1 MNLWQRIKYVATG
14 KDIIDE
20 TTVTT
25 SPILRSFFNLEIL
38 GRNKV
43 LAIPQVTSDVD
54 LITSTFALVPIKL
67 YKETYENGTKKVE
80 EVRNDERV
88 KYLNAETND
97 TLDAYQFKKAM
108 CEDYLLMSGGYAY
121 IDKTGNKVNGL
132 YYVKNENVSIFEYDN
147 FDPIKKRYMISVNGS
162 MYEPFYFIKMLR
174 NTRDGMRGE
183 GVIEQINEALD
194 AAYSMMKFQ
203 LNMMKKGGNKKGFLQ
218 ASRRLGREETDY
230 LKRAW
235 NTLYSDQDSDSV
247 AVLNEGITFKESS
260 NTAVEMQLVES
271 IKTLNDEIDR
281 IFHIEKD
288 YTQFIKN
295 AILPICTAFVT
306 ALNRDLLLES
316 EKGKFYFDFDLSGIL
331 KASVKERYDAYK
343 SAKDAGWITGNEIR
357 AMENLPRAE
366 GLDVVSMGL
375 GDVLLDVKTGETYTP
390 NTGQTHTTGED
401 QNDDDEMEGGDSE

>member
-1 MNLWQRIKYVATG
+1 MSIFQKIKNFATG
-14 KDIIDE
+14 KDIINE

-25 SPILRSFFNLEIL
+25 DPILRSFFSLDVL

-43 LAIPQVTSDVD
+43 LSIPQVASDVD

-67 YKETYENGTKKVE
+67 YKETYEDGIKKVE
-80 EVRNDERV
+80 EVINDDRV
-88 KYLNAETND
+88 KYLNAETKD

-108 CEDYLLMSGGYAY
+108 CQDYLLMSGGYAY
-121 IDKTGNKVNGL
+121 IDKIGNKVNGL

-147 FDPIKKRYMISVNGS
+147 FDPIKKRYMIGVNGS

-218 ASRRLGREETDY
+218 ASRRLGKEETDY

-260 NTAVEMQLVES
+260 NTAVEMQLVDS
-271 IKTLNDEIDR
+271 IKNLNDEIDR
-281 IFHIEKD
+281 IFHVCND
-288 YTQFIKN
+288 YSQFIKN

-306 ALNRDLLLES
+306 ALNRDLLLEK

-331 KASVKERYDAYK
+331 KASVKERYEAYK
-343 SAKDAGWITGNEIR
+343 SAKEAGWITGNEIR

-375 GDVLLDVKTGETYTP
+375 GDVLLDVKTGEVYTP
-390 NTGQTHTTGED
+390 NTDKTYTSGKDNQEP
-401 QNDDDEMEGGDSE
+401 EGGDG